1 MTDLEKSTT
10 HLIPR
15 GTDRVRRRAQQAEAK
30 VLSEKEVAEL
40 ISPSGP
46 EKDAAIEAAQA
57 REKAKFNDA
66 VPTARVRRK
75 VLQAEHKAQADA
87 EAATVIQRT
96 PDPELLAGFRPGQQV
111 DHITARQIMRRHDRA
126 ARNVN
131 MQVAQT
137 VAKATLGVLNG
148 RQDIPVRAKHRRAAK
163 HEAAIAA
170 AKKQG

>member
-46 EKDAAIEAAQA
+46 EKDAAIGAAQK
-57 REKAKFNDA
+57 REKDKFGTDPN
-66 VPTARVRRK
+66 ARTRRR

-87 EAATVIQRT
+87 EAATVVSRE
-96 PDPELLAGFRPGQQV
+96 PDPPTLAGFRPGQQV

-163 HEAAIAA
+163 HEAAIVA